1 MACTT
6 LLVGKDA
13 SYDGSTIIAR
23 NEDCGA
29 SEFCIQRFAV
39 VLPSEQPRHYRSV
52 ISHVE
57 IDLPDNPMR
66 YSSLPNALDNEGIWA
81 AAGVNEAN
89 VAMTATETIT
99 TNPRVLAADPL
110 VELRK
115 AEGKEGEPGYTPEVP
130 GGIGEEDIPT
140 LVLPYIRSARE
151 GVQRLGEL
159 LTTYGTYETN
169 GIAFADTDEIWWLET
184 IGGHHWIARRVPED
198 RCVVMPNQFGLDNF
212 DFEDAFGE
220 QKDCMCSAD
229 LREFIRDNRLD
240 LNRGKDFN
248 PRLAFGSHTFH
259 DHIYNTPRAWYMGRC
274 LCPTT
279 IKWDGPD
286 ADYGPESDNI
296 PWSFVPEQKI
306 TAEDVGAILSAH
318 YQGTPYDP
326 YSAGAARKGIYRPI
340 GINRTGV
347 TAICQIRG
355 WLPEAVQGVEWVCFA
370 STTFGAFLPVYTNAD
385 DMPAYLRDVT
395 TEVSTDNFYWNT
407 RLLGAL
413 ADPCYGDSIVHVER
427 WQYAIACKARR
438 ILNEY
443 DAKITE
449 TGDAAL
455 IAEANEKLA
464 DLAKKETAAVLQKV
478 LLVACEHMKNGY
490 KRSDN

>member
-1 MACTT
+1 MPCTT
-6 LLVGKDA
+6 LLVGRRA
-13 SYDGSTIIAR
+13 SNDGSTMIAR
-23 NEDCGA
+23 TDDGHFDHKKIIVVKPED
-29 SEFCIQRFAV
+29 
-39 VLPSEQPRHYRSV
+39 QPRRYKSV
-52 ISHVE
+52 IGKLE
-57 IDLPDNPMR
+57 LDLPDDPLR
-66 YSSLPNALDNEGIWA
+66 YTSCPSADPSHGVWPATGINAAIVG
-81 AAGVNEAN
+81 
-89 VAMTATETIT
+89 TTSTETIT
-99 TNPRVLAADPL
+99 TNPRVLSADPL
-110 VELRK
+110 VTPRE
-115 AEGKEGEPGYTPEVP
+115 AEGDSPAVP
-130 GGIGEEDIPT
+130 GGIGEEDMVL
-140 LVLPYIRSARE
+140 LVLPYIRTARE
-151 GVQRLGEL
+151 GVVRLGRL
-159 LTTYGTYETN
+159 LEEYGTYESN
-169 GIAFADTDEIWWLET
+169 GVAFNDKDDIWWLET

-413 ADPCYGDSIVHVER
+413 ADPCYGASIVHVER

-438 ILNEY
+438 IMNEY
-443 DAKITE
+443 DAKIIE

>member
-1 MACTT
+1 MPCTT
-6 LLVGKDA
+6 LLVGRCA
-13 SYDGSTIIAR
+13 SNDGSTMIAR
-23 NEDCGA
+23 TDDGHFDHKKIIVVKPED
-29 SEFCIQRFAV
+29 
-39 VLPSEQPRHYRSV
+39 QPRRYKSV
-52 ISHVE
+52 IGKLE
-57 IDLPDNPMR
+57 LDLPDDPLR
-66 YSSLPNALDNEGIWA
+66 YTSCPSADPSNGVWPATGINA
-81 AAGVNEAN
+81 AN
-89 VAMTATETIT
+89 VGMTATETIT
-99 TNPRVLAADPL
+99 TNPRVLSADPL
-110 VELRK
+110 VTPRE
-115 AEGKEGEPGYTPEVP
+115 AEGDSPAVP
-130 GGIGEEDIPT
+130 GGIGEEDMVL
-140 LVLPYIRSARE
+140 LVLPYIRTARE
-151 GVQRLGEL
+151 GVVRLGRL
-159 LTTYGTYETN
+159 LEEYGTYESN
-169 GIAFADTDEIWWLET
+169 GVAFNDKDDIWWLET

-306 TAEDVGAILSAH
+306 TAEDVGTILSAH

-413 ADPCYGDSIVHVER
+413 ADPCYGASIVHVER

-438 ILNEY
+438 IMNEY